1 VLNRHF
7 CRGCAGSCIG
17 TDIRCSQRR

>member
-1 VLNRHF
+1 MLNRHF

>member
-1 VLNRHF
+1 VRDRYF
-7 CRGCAGSCIG
+7 CRGCDGSCIG